1 MKNNPQLGSP
11 NPLVENY
18 SGRVIDNHDCL
29 DLGCGLGV
37 NSLYLAQRGFRVT
50 AVDQNARCLSALQ
63 QKAKKAGLENQIR
76 IVQRNLAIKT
86 IPRGKYS
93 VVLAIDFLHFLQPKR
108 CEKIVKIIKART
120 AQGGVVIAKAF
131 LQTGTPLSPKQQRWL
146 KLFSQKAIDL
156 LERKK
161 FQRNELRDW
170 FDDFD
175 VIHYREFTVDASGK
189 EDPLEVQH
197 YGVAEI
203 VAVKS

>member
-1 MKNNPQLGSP
+1 MKNNLQLGNH
-11 NPLVENY
+11 NPLVEKY
-18 SGRVIDNHDCL
+18 SERFVGNHDCL

-37 NSLYLAQRGFRVT
+37 NSLYLARQGFKVT
-50 AVDQNARCLSALQ
+50 SVDQNAKCLLILQ
-63 QKAKKAGLENQIR
+63 QEAEKTGLKDRIR
-76 IVQRNLAIKT
+76 TVQRNLAIKT
-86 IPRGKYS
+86 IPRGQYS
-93 VVLAIDFLHFLQPKR
+93 IVLAIDFLHFLQPKR
-108 CEKIVKIIKART
+108 CEEVVKIMKARM
-120 AQGGVVIAKAF
+120 AQGSLVIAKAF

-161 FQRNELRDW
+161 FQRNELREW
-170 FDDFD
+170 FNDFD

-203 VAVKS
+203 VAVKP